1 MSEALKA
8 ILVYPSSIMDR
19 DYYVE
24 INSENFESY
33 NLCEKLMSVA
43 DIIIL

>member
-1 MSEALKA
+1 MA
-8 ILVYPSSIMDR
+8 R

-33 NLCEKLMSVA
+33 NLCGKLMSVA
-43 DIIIL
+43 DIIILSCGIDRNLLKYESI